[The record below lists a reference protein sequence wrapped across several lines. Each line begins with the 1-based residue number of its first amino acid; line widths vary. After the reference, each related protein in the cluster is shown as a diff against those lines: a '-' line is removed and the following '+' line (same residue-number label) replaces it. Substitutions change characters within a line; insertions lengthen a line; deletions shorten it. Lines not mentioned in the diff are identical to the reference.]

1 MLSTRCRLQ
10 PRRLVRNF
18 LQDWRGKLVCDDF
31 GGYKAS
37 FELGVTEIGCIAH
50 VSLTVAPTR
59 GVENRTAR
67 RRGGGGGTTNV
78 WLPPLASE
86 NEWARRVGQRGEEL
100 VYHIEFQKVRDM
112 WATRILSCMSYGHRK
127 TSRSPTMTSAPLTPT
142 GSLGG
147 LNWNQRQA
155 WVAGLNGLAESL
167 KRHYVKGPLR
177 VVARLS
183 CCR

>member
-1 MLSTRCRLQ
+1 M
-10 PRRLVRNF
+10 
-18 LQDWRGKLVCDDF
+18 QDWRGKLVCDDF